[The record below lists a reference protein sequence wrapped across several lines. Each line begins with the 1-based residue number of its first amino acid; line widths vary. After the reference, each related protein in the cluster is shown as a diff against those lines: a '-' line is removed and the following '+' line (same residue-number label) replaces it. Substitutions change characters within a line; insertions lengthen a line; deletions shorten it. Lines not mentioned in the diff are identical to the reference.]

1 MAVEFQAGT
10 FARLS
15 HGRRGINVSKMAQT
29 RGIYRLSVSDYMGPR
44 SGTGYN
50 GRQLIR
56 LGGSSYL
63 KRTIEGSEVFPL
75 AYLEIF

>member
-1 MAVEFQAGT
+1 
-10 FARLS
+10 
-15 HGRRGINVSKMAQT
+15 MAQT